1 MKLNG
6 GKIESGAAS
15 LSESMPK
22 YVFRH
27 QNALSGQSDTF
38 WDFQNFL
45 AEVRILSVSADETYS
60 RWHDSS
66 RSL

>member
-22 YVFRH
+22 HIFRH
-27 QNALSGQSDTF
+27 QNALSGQNGTF
-38 WDFQNFL
+38 WAFQNFL
-45 AEVRILSVSADETYS
+45 AEVRALKSADEFDQL
-60 RWHDSS
+60 HG
-66 RSL
+66 LG

>member
-6 GKIESGAAS
+6 GKIESGALS

-22 YVFRH
+22 HIFRH

-38 WDFQNFL
+38 WDFQNVL
-45 AEVRILSVSADETYS
+45 AEVRILSESVDETYS
-60 RWHDSS
+60 RWHASS

>member
-15 LSESMPK
+15 LNAK